1 MASLH
6 IQLLMRIGGD
16 STGEPLRKGACS
28 KPRSVH
34 TFVIETWR
42 HHAGQVEGEQLARNT
57 GVEGLKSDSTVNR
70 LSTNNKVSSS
80 GRIYHLHKA
89 ESTLS
94 GRDQALGVARS
105 MVQPGSRL
113 EMWKGL

>member
-1 MASLH
+1 MLSLATQTKYMKTERYRH
-6 IQLLMRIGGD
+6 ANGIR
-16 STGEPLRKGACS
+16 SREKG
-28 KPRSVH
+28 
-34 TFVIETWR
+34 
-42 HHAGQVEGEQLARNT
+42 HAGQVEGEQLARNT